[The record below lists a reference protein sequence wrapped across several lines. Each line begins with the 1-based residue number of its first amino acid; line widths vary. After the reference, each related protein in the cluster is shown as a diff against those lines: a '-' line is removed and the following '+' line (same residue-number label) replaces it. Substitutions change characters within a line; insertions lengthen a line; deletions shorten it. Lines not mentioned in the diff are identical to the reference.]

1 MRIVVRVLGFP
12 VMTLDVDGV
21 FVTEEEP
28 EEESDEKS
36 RIEGGSAHDFE
47 RDVNPV
53 APEDRYQWEWD
64 DKRRFG
70 FRA

>member
-1 MRIVVRVLGFP
+1 MRIVFRLLGFP
-12 VMTLDVDGV
+12 VLTVDVMDGV
-21 FVTEEEP
+21 FVTEED
-28 EEESDEKS
+28 EEESA
-36 RIEGGSAHDFE
+36 IGGGSCHNFE

>member
-1 MRIVVRVLGFP
+1 MRFVLRILGIP
-12 VMTLDVDGV
+12 VATLDAEGTD
-21 FVTEEEP
+21 EEEL
-28 EEESDEKS
+28 DEPS
-36 RIEGGSAHDFE
+36 EIGGGSCHDFE